1 MPLRGVMEIDG
12 TYLMHNNKR
21 LSFTEGFQVGVYL
34 ERPTF
39 FLFQEVQAYVI
50 KMMDIEDQ
58 IEVIGNIFSMAEHE
72 ILNSIESG
80 HPIYEDL
87 KMTAS
92 KYETMW
98 SVSRNAIDLDNFL
111 PTVFWETR
119 LSDRINI
126 FGGIWEDDEGKIH
139 VDASTW
145 VHDFDEALA
154 LAKKYNQLSIFDWST
169 GVCIDV
175 N

>member
-1 MPLRGVMEIDG
+1 
-12 TYLMHNNKR
+12 
-21 LSFTEGFQVGVYL
+21 VGVYL

-50 KMMDIEDQ
+50 RLMDIDDQ
-58 IEVIGNIFSMAEHE
+58 IEVIGNIFSMAEYE
-72 ILNSIESG
+72 IMNSIQSG

-92 KYETMW
+92 QFDDMW
-98 SVSRNAIDLDNFL
+98 AVSRNAIDLNNFL
-111 PTVFWETR
+111 PTVFGW
-119 LSDRINI
+119 SDRINI
-126 FGGIWEDDEGKIH
+126 FGGIWEDDEGQIH

-145 VHDFDEALA
+145 VQDLDEALA